1 MSVRGRILE
10 SFRVCFV
17 VLLLIVWR
25 GRVELVILCFYLSK
39 VFYGDKEDCLFLQFV
54 FSKVSFLI
62 LFFYEGG

>member
-17 VLLLIVWR
+17 VLFLIVLEGQ
-25 GRVELVILCFYLSK
+25 GRVGNSLFYLSR